1 MKRNIKGVLQISIGM
16 SQKIILPSTSDD
28 GVYTPSDGY
37 EYTIGPQQSLPNEA
51 NAIPTPS
58 RIYSN
63 SLMYRKQEVSLSAM
77 AFLFQEMIST
87 IHRASSS
94 AKDFETRL
102 NGYGYGIG
110 SRLVE
115 LLNLRNSLPP
125 NYPKS
130 STILSNSS
138 STSVNESRG
147 STGTGTGTSSSASD
161 HAHHY
166 HEDPSES
173 LAAVINNMRPR
184 DLKILDI
191 LQFVHGTMWTY
202 LFGRVSDD
210 LVKSSERD
218 NEYMIVDNLPMLTQF
233 IPAGRSCD
241 YFTCG
246 IIQGFLDSAE
256 FPCHVSAHSMPQ
268 GEFDQRTVY
277 LIQFDRHVLERD
289 TLRFGS

>member
-1 MKRNIKGVLQISIGM
+1 M

-28 GVYTPSDGY
+28 GIYTPSDGY
-37 EYTIGPQQSLPNEA
+37 EYTIGPKQSLPNEA
-51 NAIPTPS
+51 NATPTPS
-58 RIYSN
+58 RIYSD
-63 SLMYRKQEVSLSAM
+63 SLMHRKQEVSLSAM
-77 AFLFQEMIST
+77 AFLFQEMIAT

-94 AKDFETRL
+94 AQDFETRL

-110 SRLVE
+110 TRLVE
-115 LLNLRNSLPP
+115 LLNLRNSVPP
-125 NYPKS
+125 NYSKS
-130 STILSNSS
+130 STSNFLSNSS
-138 STSVNESRG
+138 SASINESHG
-147 STGTGTGTSSSASD
+147 SSGTGTGTISSASD
-161 HAHHY
+161 HTHY
-166 HEDPSES
+166 HENGTES

-202 LFGRVSDD
+202 LFGHASDD

-256 FPCHVSAHSMPQ
+256 FPCRVSAHSMPQ
-268 GEFDQRTVY
+268 GELDQRTVY

-289 TLRFGS
+289 NLRFGP